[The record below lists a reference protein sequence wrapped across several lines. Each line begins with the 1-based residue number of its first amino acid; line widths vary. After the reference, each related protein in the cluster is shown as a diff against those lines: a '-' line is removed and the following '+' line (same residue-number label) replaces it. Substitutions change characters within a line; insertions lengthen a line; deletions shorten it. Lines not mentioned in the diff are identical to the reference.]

1 MIQFF
6 RLRTLCRSSPVSVR
20 SKKLEGK
27 VSTEIISKGYCSTK
41 NMYYYGMKLYVVRL
55 REDRNN
61 TFPEEDGHPP
71 SEYDLSVFKSE
82 YVPYLKEKTVF
93 ADKIY
98 SDFSFFDEENP
109 ARYFPQR
116 ELRVNQMYSNKGKKP
131 PENYSHKLFPKSD
144 NPSNHF
150 STD

>member
-1 MIQFF
+1 
-6 RLRTLCRSSPVSVR
+6 
-20 SKKLEGK
+20 
-27 VSTEIISKGYCSTK
+27 
-41 NMYYYGMKLYVVRL
+41 MYYYGMKLHIVRL
-55 REDRNN
+55 GR
-61 TFPEEDGHPP
+61 TGIMPFPKKMAIPP
-71 SEYDLSVFKSE
+71 SEYDLSVFESE

-109 ARYFPQR
+109 ARYFPQK
-116 ELRVNQMYSNKGKKP
+116 ELRVNQIYSNKGKKP